1 MMVIS
6 NQDEENNRRSSM
18 GISSLVPIQYA
29 QSAGKFLSRKVSG
42 TGILVLDTGDVAS
55 NAAFVLFNSIQA
67 AQTTEQFLQSKEPFK
82 FTVSAAPAVDDV
94 LWKVCK
100 CIHLLLMLHLFI

>member
-1 MMVIS
+1 MIVIS

-42 TGILVLDTGDVAS
+42 TLVLDTGDVAS
-55 NAAFVLFNSIQA
+55 NAAFVTFNSIQV

-82 FTVSAAPAVDDV
+82 FTISAAPVVDDV
-94 LWKVCK
+94 LWKVCQ
-100 CIHLLLMLHLFI
+100 CMHLLLMLHLFI

>member
-29 QSAGKFLSRKVSG
+29 QSAGKFLSRKVS
-42 TGILVLDTGDVAS
+42 GILVLDTGDVAS

-94 LWKVCK
+94 LWKVCQ
-100 CIHLLLMLHLFI
+100 CMHLLLMLHLFI